1 MKKKFHL
8 LLTLPAVIVL
18 AVTIFSLSLPY
29 LCDLFLLPQFTRELP
44 FAEKE
49 LSLSRISPWKV
60 RGTLTLADEELP
72 VVSVPRFELHYTPG
86 DLFRGKAT
94 TLLIDSASLHL
105 EIRDGYPAIRGLVT
119 DSASK
124 GQKERKSALLLPLA
138 VEKIIIKN
146 STITL
151 HKNKQETLNL
161 IIDGRFTLD
170 FLKQVLQKNII
181 SSLSGD
187 IIVRGDVN
195 FRSEL
200 EVTSLAD
207 GHELQLHLQAPDL
220 SQLATF
226 FPKLLELQPA
236 GEFSL
241 DGRVKT
247 EQFNKISDYEL
258 AVRFSRF
265 AISKNGF
272 LLVNN
277 SPEEPIVLNIAGNLE
292 QARYSLAG
300 AVLAAPERCE
310 LDLEGQVGI
319 VKGDFTGTGQILFE
333 GTQAPV
339 AIQFNGDNSET
350 GTRVGYQLQS
360 DAYTIANNFS
370 FSPFMGVG
378 TVNIEKSVVSGNLSG
393 RLAKIIDKSRQVTL
407 VDLELQLPFQFSL
420 QQPEKTPEGSF
431 TIQEVRYK
439 GVNSGRLQSTLK
451 LSREA
456 VDFTT
461 MFSTPFEPGLQ
472 LTCNGSA
479 QLTSDFS
486 FGCRIPETVIGPS
499 SLPPYI
505 QLPDELSF
513 SGKIKAGGEFSV
525 IKKIPAGK
533 LVVEFHDGTL
543 TQGVNSLEDINLG
556 IVFPRLPL
564 IQSSPGQLCTIS
576 SVNLGKIKLS
586 DARIRFRIEDEQ
598 SIFIEKSRLSWCG
611 GKVETGSLRI
621 SRSMKELE
629 TTLYCDRLG
638 FTELLGQFG
647 IEDTEGEGSLNGR
660 LPLHISNQKVVFDDG
675 FLFSTPGNSGIVRFN
690 NTRQLRQGMGDI
702 SNSAYLDYSMQAL
715 ENFSY
720 NWTKLSFNSEEEDLL
735 ITMQLDGKPEK
746 TLPFG
751 YKNGHIVPSS
761 KGPGLQHPIRL
772 DVNFRLPLQD
782 LFQYGKNI
790 QSIMENL

>member
-18 AVTIFSLSLPY
+18 AVAIFSLSLPY
-29 LCDLFLLPQFTRELP
+29 ICDLFLLPQFTRGLP
-44 FAEKE
+44 FTEKE

-60 RGTLTLADEELP
+60 RGTVSLADGELP

-86 DLFRGKAT
+86 DLFRGKIAR
-94 TLLIDSASLHL
+94 LLIDSASLHL

-124 GQKERKSALLLPLA
+124 GQKERKSTLLLPLA
-138 VEKIIIKN
+138 VETIIIKN

-151 HKNKQETLNL
+151 HKNQQETLNL
-161 IIDGRFTLD
+161 ILDGRFTLN
-170 FLKQVLQKNII
+170 FLKQILQKNII
-181 SSLSGD
+181 SSLSGE
-187 IIVRGDVN
+187 ITVRGDLS
-195 FRSEL
+195 FRSKIEA
-200 EVTSLAD
+200 TSLAD
-207 GHELQLHLQAPDL
+207 GHEVQLQLQAPDL

-226 FPKLLELQPA
+226 FPKIKELQPT

-241 DGRVKT
+241 DSRVKT
-247 EQFNKISDYEL
+247 EQFSKISDYEV

-265 AISKNGF
+265 AISKNDF

-277 SPEEPIVLNIAGNLE
+277 SPKEPITMNIVGNLE
-292 QARYSLAG
+292 KARYTLTG
-300 AVLAAPERCE
+300 AALAAPEKCE
-310 LDLEGQVGI
+310 LELEGQVGI
-319 VKGDFTGTGQILFE
+319 VKGDFTGTGRILFQ

-339 AIQFNGDNSET
+339 AIQFNGNNSET
-350 GTRVGYQLQS
+350 GTRVGYRLQS
-360 DAYTIANNFS
+360 DAYTLANGLF
-370 FSPFMGVG
+370 FSPFTGVG
-378 TVNIEKSVVSGNLSG
+378 SMNIEQSVVSGNLNG
-393 RLAKIIDKSRQVTL
+393 QLAKIVDKSRQITL
-407 VDLELQLPFQFSL
+407 VDLELQLPFHFPP
-420 QQPEKTPEGSF
+420 QQPEKMTEGSF
-431 TIQEVRYK
+431 TVQEVQYR
-439 GVNSGRLQSTLK
+439 GVNSGRLRTTLK
-451 LSREA
+451 LTREG

-461 MFSTPFEPGLQ
+461 MFSTPFDPGLQ
-472 LTCNGSA
+472 LACNGSA

-486 FGCRIPETVIGPS
+486 LGCRLPETVIGPS

-505 QLPDELSF
+505 QLPEDLSF
-513 SGKIKAGGEFSV
+513 SGNLKAEGEFSIINKV
-525 IKKIPAGK
+525 PAGK
-533 LVVEFHDGTL
+533 LVVEFDDGTL
-543 TQGVNSLEDINLG
+543 TQGKNSLEGINLG
-556 IVFPRLPL
+556 IVFPRLPF
-564 IQSSPGQLCTIS
+564 IESSPGQLCTIS

-598 SIFIEKSRLSWCG
+598 SVFLEKSRLNWCG
-611 GKVETGSLRI
+611 GKVESSSLRI
-621 SRSMKELE
+621 SKSMKELE

-660 LPLHISNQKVVFDDG
+660 LPLHISNQRVVFDDG

-690 NTRQLRQGMGDI
+690 NTKQLRQGMGE
-702 SNSAYLDYSMQAL
+702 SGNSAYLDYSMQAL

-720 NWTKLSFNSEEEDLL
+720 NWTKLSFNSEDEDLL

-761 KGPGLQHPIRL
+761 KGPGLKHPIRL